1 MTLPRRLTDVV
12 MPLESDVDRPVEHRA
27 TARVLLLSPD
37 DRVLLLEDSD
47 PTAPGSPSFWITPGG
62 GIEAGE
68 SPVEAAVR
76 ELAEETGIALSAAE
90 FRGPVAA
97 RTVVHG
103 YSDTIAVQDETY
115 FVARAP
121 GLEVTSAGLT
131 DEERQTMRGHRWW
144 SSAQLR
150 ASTALIWPVGVAA
163 LVAAADDPAR
173 WPAPL
178 SVAEESTVAA
188 GWALPTD
195 L

>member
-1 MTLPRRLTDVV
+1 MTRPLRLTDVV
-12 MPLESDVDRPVEHRA
+12 MPLESDVDRPIEHRA

-76 ELAEETGIALSAAE
+76 ELAEETGIVLPATE
-90 FRGPVAA
+90 IRGPVAA

-103 YSDTIAVQDETY
+103 YSDTIAVQDETF
-115 FVARAP
+115 FVAHAP
-121 GLEVTSAGLT
+121 GLEVSPTGLT
-131 DEERQTMRGHRWW
+131 DDEQYTMRGHRWW
-144 SSAQLR
+144 TRAELR
-150 ASTALIWPVGVAA
+150 SSTALIWPVGLAA
-163 LVAAADDPAR
+163 LVTAADDPAR

-188 GWALPTD
+188 GWAP
-195 L
+195 